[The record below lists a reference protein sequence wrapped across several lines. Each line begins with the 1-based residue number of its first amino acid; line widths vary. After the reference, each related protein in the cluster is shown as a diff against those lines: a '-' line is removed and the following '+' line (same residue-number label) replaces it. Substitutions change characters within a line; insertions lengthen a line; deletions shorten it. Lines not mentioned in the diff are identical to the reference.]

1 MESGRWTRFDLND
14 LYLTTAFFAMTLL
27 VEGLNDKVLDMG
39 GMRQLLSIAEM
50 GPLTRGTCR

>member
-27 VEGLNDKVLDMG
+27 VEGLNDKVLDMQHSG
-39 GMRQLLSIAEM
+39 FAEM
-50 GPLTRGTCR
+50 GPVDAWHLPVVTG

>member
-27 VEGLNDKVLDMG
+27 AEGLNDKVLDVG
-39 GMRQLLSIAEM
+39 GMQHYYGLL
-50 GPLTRGTCR
+50 